1 MAVTGCQHRVTNK
14 PDDTR
19 VEGHQ
24 FLNMSHSSFSMGVL
38 PMVRRKNSSS
48 TRSEEM
54 KRSAGRSS
62 SSFPNLGTGVV
73 AMSGCP
79 HPWCHPWGHREGGT

>member
-1 MAVTGCQHRVTNK
+1 MATFRAQPGVTGCPHRVTNK
-14 PDDTR
+14 PGDSGKG
-19 VEGHQ
+19 VQ

-38 PMVRRKNSSS
+38 PMVRRKKSSS

-62 SSFPNLGTGVV
+62 SSFPNLGMEQWPWVGV
-73 AMSGCP
+73 P
-79 HPWCHPWGHREGGT
+79 PWCHP